1 MPCRG
6 GLPECLVVVLQFAVP
21 LLLISII
28 AYTCSWCGIASST
41 AGYTEGMQ
49 ACNQCGKCCLNYKG
63 GSWLGSASDQ
73 DKLFWQVLRPD
84 ILEYLGQ
91 ESELWVSPVTGK
103 KMGRCPWL
111 RKLPNQDK
119 YNCRIHDLRPEVCK
133 NFPMDI
139 EQMIQVDCEMLEEG
153 DLEQPHVLLTTRL
166 AQLNT

>member
-1 MPCRG
+1 MCPALFHFN
-6 GLPECLVVVLQFAVP
+6 LPRP
-21 LLLISII
+21 LLLS
-28 AYTCSWCGIASST
+28 
-41 AGYTEGMQ
+41 GYTEGMQ
-49 ACNQCGKCCLNYKG
+49 ACNQCGKCCLEYRG

-84 ILEYLGQ
+84 VLEYLGQ
-91 ESELWVSPVTGK
+91 ESEFWVSPVTGK

-119 YNCRIHDLRPEVCK
+119 YNCRIHGLRPEVCR

-153 DLEQPHVLLTTRL
+153 DLKQPHAQLTTKL